1 MKIVVCDD
9 NLNIISEIKEML
21 NEYSAIKNVPLEIS
35 VFDNGNAVLESNDN
49 YNIAILDVEM
59 PDMNGI
65 ALGEELRKRNK
76 QIVLIY
82 LTAHSQYLD
91 SALNLNA
98 ARFFEKPIDKD
109 RFFSG
114 MDNALERIDNTTIN
128 FFIRDDK
135 TQVRVTAESII
146 YIEISHRKTKVVTE
160 DKIYFTT
167 HTLDYFKDRLVSS
180 IFAQPHKSYIIN
192 FNFITAYERG
202 EIMLDSRYK
211 IPISR
216 SKQTEFHKSFVS
228 LWRENNGLSQYW
240 SDLLF

>member
-1 MKIVVCDD
+1 MNIVVCDD
-9 NLNIISEIKEML
+9 SLNIINEIKEML

-35 VFDNGNAVLESNDN
+35 AFDNGNAVIDSNEN
-49 YNIAILDVEM
+49 FNIAILDVEM

-114 MDNALERIDNTTIN
+114 MDNAIERIDNTTIN

-135 TQVRVTAESII
+135 TQVRITAESIV

-160 DKIYFTT
+160 DKVYFTT

-202 EIMLDSRYK
+202 EIVLDSQYK
-211 IPISR
+211 IPVSR
-216 SKQTEFHKSFVS
+216 SKQTEFHKSFV
-228 LWRENNGLSQYW
+228 RFMEGK
-240 SDLLF
+240 

>member
-9 NLNIISEIKEML
+9 NLNIINEIKEML

-35 VFDNGNAVLESNDN
+35 AFDNGNAVLDSNEN

-135 TQVRVTAESII
+135 TQVRVTAESIV

-160 DKIYFTT
+160 DKTYFTT
-167 HTLDYFKDRLVSS
+167 HTLDYFKDKLVSS

-202 EIMLDSRYK
+202 EIVLDSRYK
-211 IPISR
+211 IPVSR
-216 SKQTEFHKSFVS
+216 SKQTEFHKSFV
-228 LWRENNGLSQYW
+228 RFMEGK
-240 SDLLF
+240 

>member
-1 MKIVVCDD
+1 MKIVICDD

-21 NEYSAIKNVPLEIS
+21 NEYSAIKNIPLEIS
-35 VFDNGNAVLESNDN
+35 AFDNGIAVLDSNEN

-135 TQVRVTAESII
+135 TQVRITAESII

-160 DKIYFTT
+160 DKTYFTT
-167 HTLDYFKDRLVSS
+167 HTLDYFKDKLVSS

-192 FNFITAYERG
+192 FNFITAYERD
-202 EIMLDSRYK
+202 EIVLDGQYK
-211 IPISR
+211 IPVSR
-216 SKQTEFHKSFVS
+216 SKQTEFHKSFV
-228 LWRENNGLSQYW
+228 RFMEGK
-240 SDLLF
+240 

>member
-1 MKIVVCDD
+1 MNIVVCDD
-9 NLNIISEIKEML
+9 SLNIINEIKEML

-35 VFDNGNAVLESNDN
+35 AFDNGKSVIDSNEN

-82 LTAHSQYLD
+82 LTAHSQHLD

-114 MDNALERIDNTTIN
+114 MDNAIERIDNTTIN

-135 TQVRVTAESII
+135 TQVRVTAESIV

-160 DKIYFTT
+160 DKTYFTT
-167 HTLDYFKDRLVSS
+167 HTFDYFKDRLVSS

-202 EIMLDSRYK
+202 EIVLDGRYK
-211 IPISR
+211 IPVSR
-216 SKQTEFHKSFVS
+216 SKQTEFHKSFV
-228 LWRENNGLSQYW
+228 RFMEGK
-240 SDLLF
+240 

>member
-1 MKIVVCDD
+1 MKIVICDD
-9 NLNIISEIKEML
+9 NLNIISEIKEMP

-35 VFDNGNAVLESNDN
+35 AFDNGKAVIDSNDN

-82 LTAHSQYLD
+82 LTALSQYLD

-160 DKIYFTT
+160 DKTYFTT

-202 EIMLDSRYK
+202 EIVLDSRYK

-216 SKQTEFHKSFVS
+216 SKQTEFHKSFV
-228 LWRENNGLSQYW
+228 RFMEGK
-240 SDLLF
+240 

>member
-21 NEYSAIKNVPLEIS
+21 NEYSAFKNIPLEIS
-35 VFDNGNAVLESNDN
+35 TFDNGNAVLDSNEN

-59 PDMNGI
+59 PDINGI

-114 MDNALERIDNTTIN
+114 IDNAIERIDNTTIN

-192 FNFITAYERG
+192 FNFITAYERDK
-202 EIMLDSRYK
+202 IVLDSQYK
-211 IPISR
+211 IPVSR
-216 SKQTEFHKSFVS
+216 SKQTEFHKSFV
-228 LWRENNGLSQYW
+228 RFMEGK
-240 SDLLF
+240 

>member
-35 VFDNGNAVLESNDN
+35 AFDNGNAVVDSNEN

-65 ALGEELRKRNK
+65 ALGEKLRKRNK

-160 DKIYFTT
+160 DKTYFTT

-202 EIMLDSRYK
+202 EIVLDSQYK
-211 IPISR
+211 IPVSR
-216 SKQTEFHKSFVS
+216 SKQTEFHKSFV
-228 LWRENNGLSQYW
+228 RFMEGK
-240 SDLLF
+240 

>member
-1 MKIVVCDD
+1 MKIVICDD

-21 NEYSAIKNVPLEIS
+21 NEYSSVRNVPLEIS
-35 VFDNGNAVLESNDN
+35 TFDNGNAVLDSNEN

-82 LTAHSQYLD
+82 HTAHSQYLD

-114 MDNALERIDNTTIN
+114 IDNALERIDNTTIN

-135 TQVRVTAESII
+135 TQVRVTAESIV
-146 YIEISHRKTKVVTE
+146 YIEILHRKTKVVTE
-160 DKIYFTT
+160 DKTYFTT

-202 EIMLDSRYK
+202 EIVLDGRYK
-211 IPISR
+211 IPVSR
-216 SKQTEFHKSFVS
+216 SKQTEFHKSFV
-228 LWRENNGLSQYW
+228 RFMEGK
-240 SDLLF
+240 

>member
-21 NEYSAIKNVPLEIS
+21 NEYSAIKNVTLEIS
-35 VFDNGNAVLESNDN
+35 AFDNGKAVLDSNDN

-114 MDNALERIDNTTIN
+114 IDNALERIDNTTIN

-160 DKIYFTT
+160 DKTYFTT
-167 HTLDYFKDRLVSS
+167 HTLDYFKDKLVSS

-202 EIMLDSRYK
+202 EIVLDSRYK

-216 SKQTEFHKSFVS
+216 SKQTEFHKSFV
-228 LWRENNGLSQYW
+228 RFMEGK
-240 SDLLF
+240 

>member
-1 MKIVVCDD
+1 MKIVICDD

-21 NEYSAIKNVPLEIS
+21 NEYSSVRNVPLEIS
-35 VFDNGNAVLESNDN
+35 TFDNGNAVLDSNEN

-114 MDNALERIDNTTIN
+114 IDNALERIDNTTIN

-135 TQVRVTAESII
+135 TQVRVTAESI
-146 YIEISHRKTKVVTE
+146 V
-160 DKIYFTT
+160 
-167 HTLDYFKDRLVSS
+167 
-180 IFAQPHKSYIIN
+180 
-192 FNFITAYERG
+192 
-202 EIMLDSRYK
+202 
-211 IPISR
+211 
-216 SKQTEFHKSFVS
+216 
-228 LWRENNGLSQYW
+228 
-240 SDLLF
+240 

>member
-1 MKIVVCDD
+1 MKIVICDD

-35 VFDNGNAVLESNDN
+35 TFDNGKAVLDSNDN

-202 EIMLDSRYK
+202 EIVLDSRYK

-216 SKQTEFHKSFVS
+216 SKQTEFHKSFV
-228 LWRENNGLSQYW
+228 RFMEGK
-240 SDLLF
+240 

>member
-1 MKIVVCDD
+1 MKIVICDD

-35 VFDNGNAVLESNDN
+35 TFDNGNAVLESNHN

-114 MDNALERIDNTTIN
+114 IDNAIERIDNTTIN

-135 TQVRVTAESII
+135 TQVRITAESIV

-160 DKIYFTT
+160 DKTYFTT

-192 FNFITAYERG
+192 FNFITAYERD
-202 EIMLDSRYK
+202 EIVLDGQYK
-211 IPISR
+211 IPVSR
-216 SKQTEFHKSFVS
+216 SKQTEFHKSFV
-228 LWRENNGLSQYW
+228 RFMEGK
-240 SDLLF
+240 

>member
-1 MKIVVCDD
+1 MKIVICDD
-9 NLNIISEIKEML
+9 NLNIISEIKEIL

-35 VFDNGNAVLESNDN
+35 AFDNGKAVIDSNDN

-202 EIMLDSRYK
+202 EIVLDSRYK

-216 SKQTEFHKSFVS
+216 SKQTEFHKSFV
-228 LWRENNGLSQYW
+228 RFMEGK
-240 SDLLF
+240 

>member
-9 NLNIISEIKEML
+9 NLNIISEIKKML
-21 NEYSAIKNVPLEIS
+21 NEYSGIKNIPLEIS
-35 VFDNGNAVLESNDN
+35 DFDNGKAVLESNDN

-160 DKIYFTT
+160 DKTYFTT

-202 EIMLDSRYK
+202 EIVLDSQYK

-216 SKQTEFHKSFVS
+216 SKQTEFHKSFV
-228 LWRENNGLSQYW
+228 RFMEGK
-240 SDLLF
+240 

>member
-35 VFDNGNAVLESNDN
+35 AFDNGKVVLDSNDN

-65 ALGEELRKRNK
+65 ALGEKLRKRNK

-114 MDNALERIDNTTIN
+114 MDNAI
-128 FFIRDDK
+128 
-135 TQVRVTAESII
+135 
-146 YIEISHRKTKVVTE
+146 
-160 DKIYFTT
+160 
-167 HTLDYFKDRLVSS
+167 
-180 IFAQPHKSYIIN
+180 
-192 FNFITAYERG
+192 
-202 EIMLDSRYK
+202 
-211 IPISR
+211 
-216 SKQTEFHKSFVS
+216 
-228 LWRENNGLSQYW
+228 
-240 SDLLF
+240 

>member
-1 MKIVVCDD
+1 MKIVICDD

-35 VFDNGNAVLESNDN
+35 AFDNCNAVLDSNDN

-114 MDNALERIDNTTIN
+114 MDNAIERIDNTTIN

-192 FNFITAYERG
+192 FNFIAAYERG
-202 EIMLDSRYK
+202 EIVLDSRYK

-216 SKQTEFHKSFVS
+216 SKQTEFHKSFV
-228 LWRENNGLSQYW
+228 RFMEGK
-240 SDLLF
+240 

>member
-1 MKIVVCDD
+1 MKIVICDD

-35 VFDNGNAVLESNDN
+35 AFDNGKAVLDSNDN

-146 YIEISHRKTKVVTE
+146 YIEI
-160 DKIYFTT
+160 
-167 HTLDYFKDRLVSS
+167 
-180 IFAQPHKSYIIN
+180 
-192 FNFITAYERG
+192 
-202 EIMLDSRYK
+202 
-211 IPISR
+211 
-216 SKQTEFHKSFVS
+216 
-228 LWRENNGLSQYW
+228 
-240 SDLLF
+240 

>member
-1 MKIVVCDD
+1 MNIVVCDD

-35 VFDNGNAVLESNDN
+35 AFDNGNAVLDSNEN

-135 TQVRVTAESII
+135 TQVRITAESII

-160 DKIYFTT
+160 DKTYFTT

-202 EIMLDSRYK
+202 EIVLGSQYK
-211 IPISR
+211 IPVSR
-216 SKQTEFHKSFVS
+216 SKQTEFHKSFV
-228 LWRENNGLSQYW
+228 RFMEGK
-240 SDLLF
+240 

>member
-1 MKIVVCDD
+1 MKIIICDD

-21 NEYSAIKNVPLEIS
+21 NEYSAIKNISLEIS
-35 VFDNGNAVLESNDN
+35 TFDNGNAVLDSNEN

-128 FFIRDDK
+128 FFIRNDK

-160 DKIYFTT
+160 DKTYFTT
-167 HTLDYFKDRLVSS
+167 HTLDYFKDKLVSS

-192 FNFITAYERG
+192 FNFITAYERD
-202 EIMLDSRYK
+202 EIVLDGQYK
-211 IPISR
+211 FPVSR
-216 SKQTEFHKSFVS
+216 SKQTEFHKSFV
-228 LWRENNGLSQYW
+228 RFMEGK
-240 SDLLF
+240 

>member
-1 MKIVVCDD
+1 
-9 NLNIISEIKEML
+9 
-21 NEYSAIKNVPLEIS
+21 
-35 VFDNGNAVLESNDN
+35 
-49 YNIAILDVEM
+49 
-59 PDMNGI
+59 
-65 ALGEELRKRNK
+65 
-76 QIVLIY
+76 
-82 LTAHSQYLD
+82 
-91 SALNLNA
+91 
-98 ARFFEKPIDKD
+98 
-109 RFFSG
+109 
-114 MDNALERIDNTTIN
+114 MDNALERSDNTTIN

-202 EIMLDSRYK
+202 EIVLDSRYK

-216 SKQTEFHKSFVS
+216 SKQTEFHKSFV
-228 LWRENNGLSQYW
+228 RFMEGK
-240 SDLLF
+240 

>member
-35 VFDNGNAVLESNDN
+35 TFDNGNAVLESNDN

-114 MDNALERIDNTTIN
+114 IDNAIERIDNTTIN

-146 YIEISHRKTKVVTE
+146 YIEISHRKTKVVTD
-160 DKIYFTT
+160 DKTYFTT

-180 IFAQPHKSYIIN
+180 IFAQPHKS
-192 FNFITAYERG
+192 
-202 EIMLDSRYK
+202 
-211 IPISR
+211 
-216 SKQTEFHKSFVS
+216 
-228 LWRENNGLSQYW
+228 
-240 SDLLF
+240 

>member
-9 NLNIISEIKEML
+9 NFNIISEIKEML

-35 VFDNGNAVLESNDN
+35 AFDNGKAVLDSNEN

-146 YIEISHRKTKVVTE
+146 YIEI
-160 DKIYFTT
+160 
-167 HTLDYFKDRLVSS
+167 
-180 IFAQPHKSYIIN
+180 
-192 FNFITAYERG
+192 
-202 EIMLDSRYK
+202 
-211 IPISR
+211 
-216 SKQTEFHKSFVS
+216 
-228 LWRENNGLSQYW
+228 
-240 SDLLF
+240 